1 MDDSRK
7 WETSI
12 KRLIKTACLIYI
24 QIFVGIEVFHVIY
37 TADFSITT
45 IKKLIRQGERDTE
58 KVLTGI
64 DKY

>member
-1 MDDSRK
+1 M
-7 WETSI
+7 
-12 KRLIKTACLIYI
+12 TACLIYI
-24 QIFVGIEVFHVIY
+24 QIFVGIEPFGIEVFHVIY

-58 KVLTGI
+58 KFFTGI